1 MLQVLTIGLSA
12 FLIFNLQPMISKIIL
27 PLFGGSSYIWITC
40 LIFFQSLLLAGYA
53 TSHFIAKNTN
63 LAKQVVFYALLI
75 ILSLLLIPI
84 QIRFIHTDSSPVAAI
99 LVLLFVSA
107 GLPYFLLSTTSP
119 TVQHWIVAEKKD
131 RARNPYVQYAVSNA
145 GSLAGLLSYPFVIEP
160 LLSNSRQTK
169 LWSWGYI
176 LYTVLLSLCLIKYV
190 VAVRSCKNSIAWSN
204 PGPSDDRFIEKIA
217 TQTKIKWLYQAMIP
231 CASLVVFTNYMTVD
245 IANFPLLWVLP
256 LCVYLVSFII
266 CFLWPAVS
274 RPGPIRTV
282 SVLVP
287 VVVMSF
293 ILFGNLNAGLLWKTL
308 VSLVSLFAIC
318 MFFHGNLERNKP
330 EPKNLT
336 SFYLYISMGGCL
348 GGILAGIAAPMMFS
362 SIVEFHMVIIASF
375 FFTLWPYVAKTRKK
389 IRIVFQTALWLLVAA
404 TYLSQ
409 EVFLPPSLVLQD
421 RSFYGTYRVVDYQA
435 ISYKHLAHRILYMGT
450 TNHGG
455 QARDSENKLYP
466 IAYYHEHTGVGKS
479 LLKTPNLKNIG
490 MVGLGTGVLALYG
503 KKGQHFDFFEIDPV
517 VVDIAKQ
524 HFDNLKASAADIRYF
539 VGDARITIREMPKN
553 HYDMLVMDAFSSG
566 AIPTHLLT
574 WEAMKEL
581 LETLKVDGV
590 ILYHI
595 SSRYL
600 NLLPVLECNARKLG
614 LFIKINENPPIKSSL
629 KLSAKWVVLT
639 RSKRTLNMLAQD
651 DPTWKTPPDDEICW
665 TDESSNIWS
674 IINRF

>member
-1 MLQVLTIGLSA
+1 MLQVLTVGLSA

-27 PLFGGSSYIWITC
+27 PFFGGSSYIWITC

-53 TSHFIAKNTN
+53 TSHFIAKNMN

-75 ILSLLLIPI
+75 VLSLLLIPI
-84 QIRFIHTDSSPVAAI
+84 QIHFTHTDSTPVAAI
-99 LVLLFVSA
+99 LLLLFASV

-119 TVQHWIVAEKKD
+119 TVQHWITADKKD
-131 RARNPYVQYAVSNA
+131 RARNPYVQYAVSNS
-145 GSLAGLLSYPFVIEP
+145 GSLAGLLSYPFIVEV
-160 LLSNSRQTK
+160 LYSNSRQTSI
-169 LWSWGYI
+169 WSWGFI
-176 LYTVLLSLCLIKYV
+176 LYAVLLVLCLVKYV
-190 VAVRSCKNSIAWSN
+190 AAVRSRENSIAWSN
-204 PGPSDDRFIEKIA
+204 PGPSHDRFIEKIA
-217 TQTKIKWLYQAMIP
+217 VQTKIKWLYQAMIP

-256 LCVYLVSFII
+256 LCVYLISFII

-293 ILFGNLNAGLLWKTL
+293 ILFGNLNASLIWKIL

-318 MFFHGNLERNKP
+318 MFFHGNLERSKP

-336 SFYLYISMGGCL
+336 SFYLYLSMGGCL

-362 SIVEFHMVIIASF
+362 SIVEFYMVIIASF
-375 FFTLWPYVAKTRKK
+375 FFMLSPYVVKTRKK
-389 IRIVFQTALWLLVAA
+389 IRIVFQTATWLLVAA
-404 TYLSQ
+404 IYLSQ
-409 EVFLPPSLVLQD
+409 EVFLPPTLVLQD
-421 RSFYGTYRVVDYQA
+421 RSFYGTYHVVDFSTIPGKQV
-435 ISYKHLAHRILYMGT
+435 AHRLLYMGT

-455 QARDSENKLYP
+455 QARDLENKLYP

-479 LLKTPNLKNIG
+479 LLKIPNLKNIG

-503 KKGQHFDFFEIDPV
+503 KKGQLFDFFEIDPIV
-517 VVDIAKQ
+517 VNIAKQ
-524 HFDNLKASAADIRYF
+524 RFDNLKASAADIRYF
-539 VGDARITIREMPKN
+539 VGDARITLREMPKN

-574 WEAMKEL
+574 LEAMQEF

-639 RSKRTLNMLAQD
+639 RSKRKLNMLAQD
-651 DPTWKTPPDDEICW
+651 DPTWKTPPGDETCW

-674 IINRF
+674 VINRL

>member
-27 PLFGGSSYIWITC
+27 PFFGGSSYIWITC
-40 LIFFQSLLLAGYA
+40 LIFFQSLLLSGYA
-53 TSHFIAKNTN
+53 ASHFIAKNMN

-84 QIRFIHTDSSPVAAI
+84 QIRFIHTDSYPVAAI
-99 LVLLFVSA
+99 LMLLFVSA

-119 TVQHWIVAEKKD
+119 TVQHWIVAEKKN

-160 LLSNSRQTK
+160 FLSNSRQTK

-176 LYTVLLSLCLIKYV
+176 FYTLLLVACLIRYIS
-190 VAVRSCKNSIAWSN
+190 ASRNIAPPVSSN
-204 PGPSDDRFIEKIA
+204 PGSYHDQNFEKISA
-217 TQTKIKWLYQAMIP
+217 QTKIKWLYQAMIP

-256 LCVYLVSFII
+256 LCVYLISFII

-293 ILFGNLNAGLLWKTL
+293 ILFGNINAALVWKIL
-308 VSLVSLFAIC
+308 VSLISLFSIC
-318 MFFHGNLERNKP
+318 MYFHGNLEQSKP
-330 EPKNLT
+330 EPKYLT
-336 SFYLYISMGGCL
+336 SFYLYLSMGGCL
-348 GGILAGIAAPMMFS
+348 GGILAGVVAPMMFS
-362 SIVEFHMVIIASF
+362 SIVEFHLVIISSF
-375 FFTLWPYVAKTRKK
+375 LFMLWPYVAKTRKK
-389 IRIVFQTALWLLVAA
+389 IRIVFQTAIWLLVAA

-435 ISYKHLAHRILYMGT
+435 ISGKHLAHRILYMGT

-455 QARDSENKLYP
+455 QARDPENKLYP
-466 IAYYHEHTGVGKS
+466 IAYYHEYTGVGKS
-479 LLKTPNLKNIG
+479 LLKIPDLKNIG

-503 KKGQHFDFFEIDPV
+503 KKGQHFDFFEIDPI

-524 HFDNLKASAADIRYF
+524 HFDNLKASAADIRYY
-539 VGDARITIREMPKN
+539 VGDARITLREMPKS

-574 WEAMKEL
+574 LEAMQEL
-581 LETLKVDGV
+581 LETLKTDGL

-600 NLLPVLECNARKLG
+600 NLLPVLVCDAQKLG
-614 LFIKINENPPIKSSL
+614 LFIKINENPPIKSTL

-639 RSKRTLNMLAQD
+639 KSKLKLNMLVQD
-651 DPTWKTPPDDEICW
+651 DPTWKTPPNDEICW

-674 IINRF
+674 VINRL

>member
-27 PLFGGSSYIWITC
+27 PFFGGSSYIWITC

-53 TSHFIAKNTN
+53 TSHFIAKNTT

-131 RARNPYVQYAVSNA
+131 RERNPYVQYAVSNA

-176 LYTVLLSLCLIKYV
+176 LYTLLLVSCLIRYISASRNIAP
-190 VAVRSCKNSIAWSN
+190 AVSSN
-204 PGPSDDRFIEKIA
+204 PGSYHDQHFKKIA
-217 TQTKIKWLYQAMIP
+217 AQTKIKWLYQAMIP

-256 LCVYLVSFII
+256 LCVYLISFII

-274 RPGPIRTV
+274 RPGSIRTL
-282 SVLVP
+282 SLLFP
-287 VVVMSF
+287 VIVMSI
-293 ILFGNLNAGLLWKTL
+293 ILFGNLKVGLAWKIL
-308 VSLVSLFAIC
+308 VSLVSLTAIC
-318 MFFHGNLERNKP
+318 MFFHGNLEQSKP

-336 SFYLYISMGGCL
+336 SFYLYLSMGGCL

-375 FFTLWPYVAKTRKK
+375 FFMLWPYVAKARKK

-435 ISYKHLAHRILYMGT
+435 ISDKHLTHRILYMGT

-455 QARDSENKLYP
+455 QARDSENNLYP

-479 LLKTPNLKNIG
+479 LLKIPNLKNIG
-490 MVGLGTGVLALYG
+490 MVGLGTGVLSLYG
-503 KKGQHFDFFEIDPV
+503 KKGQHFDFFEIDPIV
-517 VVDIAKQ
+517 VNIAKQ
-524 HFDNLKASAADIRYF
+524 CFDNLKSSAADIRYF
-539 VGDARITIREMPKN
+539 IGDARITLRERPKN

-574 WEAMKEL
+574 FEAIQEL
-581 LETLKVDGV
+581 LEILKTDGV

-614 LFIKINENPPIKSSL
+614 LLIKINENPPIKTSL
-629 KLSAKWVVLT
+629 KLSAKWVALT
-639 RSKRTLNMLAQD
+639 KSKRNLNMLAQG
-651 DPTWKTPPDDEICW
+651 DPNWKTPTDDEICW

-674 IINRF
+674 IINRL

>member
-27 PLFGGSSYIWITC
+27 PFFGGSSYIWITC
-40 LIFFQSLLLAGYA
+40 LIFFQSLLLSGYA
-53 TSHFIAKNTN
+53 ASHFIAKNMN

-84 QIRFIHTDSSPVAAI
+84 QIRFIHTDSYPVAAI
-99 LVLLFVSA
+99 LMLLFVSA

-119 TVQHWIVAEKKD
+119 TVQHWIVAEKKN

-160 LLSNSRQTK
+160 FLSNSRQTK
-169 LWSWGYI
+169 FWSWGYI
-176 LYTVLLSLCLIKYV
+176 FYTLLLVACLIRYIS
-190 VAVRSCKNSIAWSN
+190 ASRNIAPPVSSN
-204 PGPSDDRFIEKIA
+204 PGLYHDQNFEKISA
-217 TQTKIKWLYQAMIP
+217 QTKIKWLYQAMIP

-256 LCVYLVSFII
+256 LCVYLISFII

-293 ILFGNLNAGLLWKTL
+293 ILFGNINAALVWKIL
-308 VSLVSLFAIC
+308 VSLISLFSIC
-318 MFFHGNLERNKP
+318 MYFHGNLEQSKP
-330 EPKNLT
+330 EPKYLT
-336 SFYLYISMGGCL
+336 SFYLYLSMGGCL
-348 GGILAGIAAPMMFS
+348 GGILAGVVAPMMFS
-362 SIVEFHMVIIASF
+362 SIVEFHLVIISSF
-375 FFTLWPYVAKTRKK
+375 LFMLWPYVAKTRKK
-389 IRIVFQTALWLLVAA
+389 IRIVFQTAIWLLVAA

-435 ISYKHLAHRILYMGT
+435 ISGKHLAHRILYMGT

-455 QARDSENKLYP
+455 QARDPENKLYP
-466 IAYYHEHTGVGKS
+466 IAYYHEYTGVGKS
-479 LLKTPNLKNIG
+479 LLKIPDLKNIG

-503 KKGQHFDFFEIDPV
+503 KKGQHFDFFEIDPI

-524 HFDNLKASAADIRYF
+524 HFDNLKASAADIRYY
-539 VGDARITIREMPKN
+539 VGDARITLREMPKS

-574 WEAMKEL
+574 LEAMQEL
-581 LETLKVDGV
+581 LETLKTDGL

-600 NLLPVLECNARKLG
+600 NLLPVLVCDAQKLG
-614 LFIKINENPPIKSSL
+614 LFIKINENPPIKSTL

-639 RSKRTLNMLAQD
+639 KSKLKLNMLVQD
-651 DPTWKTPPDDEICW
+651 DPTWKTPPNDEICW

-674 IINRF
+674 VINRL

>member
-131 RARNPYVQYAVSNA
+131 RERNPYVQYAVSNA

-176 LYTVLLSLCLIKYV
+176 LYTLLLVSCLIRYFNASRKIAP
-190 VAVRSCKNSIAWSN
+190 AVSSN
-204 PGPSDDRFIEKIA
+204 PGSYHDQLFEKIA
-217 TQTKIKWLYQAMIP
+217 AQTKIKWLYQAMIP

-256 LCVYLVSFII
+256 LCVYLISFII

-274 RPGPIRTV
+274 RPGPIRSV
-282 SVLVP
+282 SVLIP

-293 ILFGNLNAGLLWKTL
+293 ILFGNINASLDWKIL
-308 VSLVSLFAIC
+308 ISLVSLFAIC
-318 MFFHGNLERNKP
+318 MFFHGNLEQSKP

-336 SFYLYISMGGCL
+336 SFYLYLSMGGCL

-375 FFTLWPYVAKTRKK
+375 FFMLWPYVAKTRKK
-389 IRIVFQTALWLLVAA
+389 IRIVFQTALWLLIAA

-409 EVFLPPSLVLQD
+409 EIFLPPSLVLHD
-421 RSFYGTYRVVDYQA
+421 RSFYGTYRVVDYQT
-435 ISYKHLAHRILYMGT
+435 ISDKHLAHRILYMGT

-479 LLKTPNLKNIG
+479 LLKIPNLKNIG

-503 KKGQHFDFFEIDPV
+503 KKGQHFDFFEIDPIV
-517 VVDIAKQ
+517 VNIAKQ
-524 HFDNLKASAADIRYF
+524 CFDNLKASAADIRYF
-539 VGDARITIREMPKN
+539 IGDARVTLRRMPKN
-553 HYDMLVMDAFSSG
+553 HYDTLVMDAFSSG

-574 WEAMKEL
+574 FEAIQEL
-581 LETLKVDGV
+581 LEILKTDGM

-614 LFIKINENPPIKSSL
+614 LFIKINENPPIKATL
-629 KLSAKWVVLT
+629 KLSAKWVALT
-639 RSKRTLNMLAQD
+639 KSKRKLDMLVQD
-651 DPTWKTPPDDEICW
+651 DPTWKTPTDDEICW

-674 IINRF
+674 IINRL

>member
-53 TSHFIAKNTN
+53 ASHFIAKNMN

-84 QIRFIHTDSSPVAAI
+84 QIRFIHTDSYPVAAI
-99 LVLLFVSA
+99 LMLLFVSA

-119 TVQHWIVAEKKD
+119 TVQHWIVAEKKN

-160 LLSNSRQTK
+160 FLSNSRQTK

-176 LYTVLLSLCLIKYV
+176 FYTLLLVACLIRYIS
-190 VAVRSCKNSIAWSN
+190 ASRNIAPPVSSN
-204 PGPSDDRFIEKIA
+204 PGLYHDQNFEKISA
-217 TQTKIKWLYQAMIP
+217 QTKIKWLYQAMIP

-256 LCVYLVSFII
+256 LCVYLISFII
-266 CFLWPAVS
+266 CFLCPAVS

-293 ILFGNLNAGLLWKTL
+293 ILFGNINAALVWKIL
-308 VSLVSLFAIC
+308 VSLISLFSIC
-318 MFFHGNLERNKP
+318 MYFHGNLEQSKP
-330 EPKNLT
+330 EPKYLT
-336 SFYLYISMGGCL
+336 SFYLYLSMGGCL
-348 GGILAGIAAPMMFS
+348 GGILAGVVAPMMFS
-362 SIVEFHMVIIASF
+362 SIVEFHLVIISSF
-375 FFTLWPYVAKTRKK
+375 LFMLWPYVAKTRKK
-389 IRIVFQTALWLLVAA
+389 IRIVFQTAIWLLVAA

-409 EVFLPPSLVLQD
+409 EVFLSPSLVLQD

-435 ISYKHLAHRILYMGT
+435 ISGKHLAHRILYMGT

-455 QARDSENKLYP
+455 QARDPENKLYP
-466 IAYYHEHTGVGKS
+466 IAYYHEYTGVGKS
-479 LLKTPNLKNIG
+479 LLKIPDLKNIG

-503 KKGQHFDFFEIDPV
+503 KKGQHFDFFEIDPI

-524 HFDNLKASAADIRYF
+524 RFDNLKASAADIRYY
-539 VGDARITIREMPKN
+539 VGDARITLREMPKS

-574 WEAMKEL
+574 LEAMQEL
-581 LETLKVDGV
+581 LETLKTDGL

-600 NLLPVLECNARKLG
+600 NLLPVLVCNAQKLG
-614 LFIKINENPPIKSSL
+614 LFIKINENPPIKSTL

-639 RSKRTLNMLAQD
+639 KSKLKLNMLVQD
-651 DPTWKTPPDDEICW
+651 DPTWKTPPNDEICW

-674 IINRF
+674 VINRL

>member
-27 PLFGGSSYIWITC
+27 PFFGGSSYIWITC
-40 LIFFQSLLLAGYA
+40 LIFFQSLLLTGYA
-53 TSHFIAKNTN
+53 ASHFIAKNMN
-63 LAKQVVFYALLI
+63 LTKQVIFYALLI
-75 ILSLLLIPI
+75 ALSLLLIPV

-131 RARNPYVQYAVSNA
+131 RERNPYVQYAVSNA

-176 LYTVLLSLCLIKYV
+176 LYTLLLVSCLIRYINASRNIAP
-190 VAVRSCKNSIAWSN
+190 AVSSN
-204 PGPSDDRFIEKIA
+204 PDSCHDQHFEKIA
-217 TQTKIKWLYQAMIP
+217 AQTKIKWLYQAMIP

-256 LCVYLVSFII
+256 LCVYLISFIV
-266 CFLWPAVS
+266 CFLWPTVS
-274 RPGPIRTV
+274 RPGPIRSV

-293 ILFGNLNAGLLWKTL
+293 ILFGNLNAGLVWKIL
-308 VSLVSLFAIC
+308 ISLVSLFAIC
-318 MFFHGNLERNKP
+318 MFFHGNLEQSKP

-336 SFYLYISMGGCL
+336 SFYLYLSMGGCL

-362 SIVEFHMVIIASF
+362 SVFEFHMVIIASF
-375 FFTLWPYVAKTRKK
+375 FFILWPYVAKTRKK

-435 ISYKHLAHRILYMGT
+435 ISDKHLAHRILYMGT

-479 LLKTPNLKNIG
+479 LLEIPNLKNIG

-503 KKGQHFDFFEIDPV
+503 KKGQHFDFFEIDPIV
-517 VVDIAKQ
+517 VNIAKQ
-524 HFDNLKASAADIRYF
+524 CFDNLKASAADIRYF
-539 VGDARITIREMPKN
+539 IGDARITLREMPKN
-553 HYDMLVMDAFSSG
+553 HYDLLVMDAFSSG

-574 WEAMKEL
+574 FEAIQEL
-581 LETLKVDGV
+581 LEILKTDGV

-614 LFIKINENPPIKSSL
+614 LFIRINENPPIKASL
-629 KLSAKWVVLT
+629 KLSAKWVALT
-639 RSKRTLNMLAQD
+639 KSKRKLNMLLKD
-651 DPTWKTPPDDEICW
+651 DPNWKIPTDDEICW

-674 IINRF
+674 IISRL

>member
-27 PLFGGSSYIWITC
+27 PFFGGSSYIWITC

-131 RARNPYVQYAVSNA
+131 KARNPYVQYAVSNA

-176 LYTVLLSLCLIKYV
+176 LYTLLLVSCLIRYISASRNIAP
-190 VAVRSCKNSIAWSN
+190 AVSSN
-204 PGPSDDRFIEKIA
+204 PGSNHHQHFKKIA
-217 TQTKIKWLYQAMIP
+217 AQTKIKWLYQAMIP

-256 LCVYLVSFII
+256 LCVYLISFII

-274 RPGPIRTV
+274 RPGSIRTV
-282 SVLVP
+282 SVLLP
-287 VVVMSF
+287 VIVMSI
-293 ILFGNLNAGLLWKTL
+293 ILFGNLKVGLAWKIL

-318 MFFHGNLERNKP
+318 MFFHGNLEQSKP

-336 SFYLYISMGGCL
+336 SFYLYLSMGGCI
-348 GGILAGIAAPMMFS
+348 GGILAGIAAPMMFR

-375 FFTLWPYVAKTRKK
+375 FFMLWPYVAKTRKK
-389 IRIVFQTALWLLVAA
+389 IRIVFQTALWLLFAA

-435 ISYKHLAHRILYMGT
+435 ISGKQLAHRILYMGT

-455 QARDSENKLYP
+455 QARDLENKLYP
-466 IAYYHEHTGVGKS
+466 IAYYHEHTGVGRS
-479 LLKTPNLKNIG
+479 LLKIPNLKNIG
-490 MVGLGTGVLALYG
+490 MVGLGTGVLSLYG
-503 KKGQHFDFFEIDPV
+503 KKGQHFDFFEIDPIV
-517 VVDIAKQ
+517 VNIAKQ
-524 HFDNLKASAADIRYF
+524 CFDNLKASAADIRYF
-539 VGDARITIREMPKN
+539 IGDARITLREMPKN

-574 WEAMKEL
+574 FEAIQEL
-581 LETLKVDGV
+581 LESLKTDGV

-629 KLSAKWVVLT
+629 KLSAKWVALT
-639 RSKRTLNMLAQD
+639 KSKRKLNMLAQG
-651 DPTWKTPPDDEICW
+651 DPNWKTPTDDEICW

-674 IINRF
+674 IINRL

>member
-27 PLFGGSSYIWITC
+27 PFFGGSSYIWITC
-40 LIFFQSLLLAGYA
+40 LIFFQSLLLSGYA
-53 TSHFIAKNTN
+53 ASHFIAKNMN

-99 LVLLFVSA
+99 LMLLFVSA

-119 TVQHWIVAEKKD
+119 TVQHWIVAEKKN

-176 LYTVLLSLCLIKYV
+176 FFSLLLVACLIRYISASRNIAP
-190 VAVRSCKNSIAWSN
+190 AVPSN
-204 PGPSDDRFIEKIA
+204 PGSYHDQNFEKISA
-217 TQTKIKWLYQAMIP
+217 QTKIKWLYQAMIP

-256 LCVYLVSFII
+256 LCVYLISFII

-293 ILFGNLNAGLLWKTL
+293 ILFGNINAALVWKIL
-308 VSLVSLFAIC
+308 VSLISLFSIC
-318 MFFHGNLERNKP
+318 MYFHGNLEQSKP
-330 EPKNLT
+330 EPKYLT
-336 SFYLYISMGGCL
+336 SFYLYLSMGGCL
-348 GGILAGIAAPMMFS
+348 GGILAGIVAPMMFS
-362 SIVEFHMVIIASF
+362 SIVEFHLVIIASF
-375 FFTLWPYVAKTRKK
+375 FFMLWPLVAKIRKK
-389 IRIVFQTALWLLVAA
+389 IRIVFQAAIWLLVAA

-435 ISYKHLAHRILYMGT
+435 ISGKHLAHRILFMGT

-455 QARDSENKLYP
+455 QARDPENKLYP
-466 IAYYHEHTGVGKS
+466 IAYYHECTGVGKS
-479 LLKTPNLKNIG
+479 LLKIPDLKNIG

-503 KKGQHFDFFEIDPV
+503 KKGQHFDFFEIDPI

-524 HFDNLKASAADIRYF
+524 RFDNLKASAADIRYY
-539 VGDARITIREMPKN
+539 VGDARITLREMPKS

-574 WEAMKEL
+574 LEAMQEL
-581 LETLKVDGV
+581 LETLKTDGL

-600 NLLPVLECNARKLG
+600 NLLPVLVCNAQKLG
-614 LFIKINENPPIKSSL
+614 LFIKINENPPIKSTL

-639 RSKRTLNMLAQD
+639 KSKLKLNMLVQD
-651 DPTWKTPPDDEICW
+651 DPTWKTPPNDEICW

-674 IINRF
+674 VINRL

>member
-53 TSHFIAKNTN
+53 TSHFIAKNMN
-63 LAKQVVFYALLI
+63 LTKQVIFYALLI
-75 ILSLLLIPI
+75 VLALLLTPL
-84 QIRFIHTDSSPVAAI
+84 QVHFIHADSSPVASI
-99 LVLLFVSA
+99 LVLLFASV

-119 TVQHWIVAEKKD
+119 TVQHWIANDKKNG
-131 RARNPYVQYAVSNA
+131 AKNPYVQYAVSNS
-145 GSLAGLLSYPFVIEP
+145 GSLAGLLCYPFIIEP
-160 LLSNSRQTK
+160 LYSNTRQTSI
-169 LWSWGYI
+169 WSWGFI
-176 LYTVLLSLCLIKYV
+176 LYTLLLALCLVIYV
-190 VAVRSCKNSIAWSN
+190 SAVRSRNNTIISSN
-204 PGPSDDRFIEKIA
+204 PGPSFDRSVDKISA
-217 TQTKIKWLYQAMIP
+217 QTKIKWLYQAMIP

-256 LCVYLVSFII
+256 LCVYLISFII

-282 SVLVP
+282 FVLVP
-287 VVVMSF
+287 VVVMGF
-293 ILFGNLNAGLLWKTL
+293 ILFGNLHAGLLYKIL

-318 MFFHGNLERNKP
+318 MFFHGNLERSKP

-336 SFYLYISMGGCL
+336 SFYLYLSLGGCL
-348 GGILAGIAAPMMFS
+348 GGILAGIVAPMLFR
-362 SIVEFHMVIIASF
+362 SIVEFHMVIITSF
-375 FFTLWPYVAKTRKK
+375 VFMLWPYVAKTRKN
-389 IRIVFQTALWLLVAA
+389 IRIVFQIATCLLIAG
-404 TYLSQ
+404 TYFSQ
-409 EVFLPPSLVLQD
+409 EVFLPPPFILKA
-421 RSFYGTYRVVDYQA
+421 RSFYGTYSVVDFPY
-435 ISYKHLAHRILYMGT
+435 ISGKQDAHRLLRMGT

-455 QARDSENKLYP
+455 QARDLANKLYP
-466 IAYYHEHTGVGKS
+466 IAYYHEYTGIGKS
-479 LLKTPNLKNIG
+479 LLKIPELKNIG
-490 MVGLGTGVLALYG
+490 LVGLGTGVLALYG

-524 HFDNLKASAADIRYF
+524 HFDNLKESAADIRYF
-539 VGDARITIREMPKN
+539 VGDARITLREMPKT

-574 WEAMKEL
+574 FEAIQEL
-581 LETLKVDGV
+581 LENLKEDGV

-600 NLLPVLECNARKLG
+600 NLLPVLKCNARKLG

-639 RSKRTLNMLAQD
+639 KSKRKLNMLIQD
-651 DPTWKTPPDDEICW
+651 DPTWRSPPGDEICW

-674 IINRF
+674 VINRL

>member
-12 FLIFNLQPMISKIIL
+12 FLIFNMQPMISKIIL
-27 PLFGGSSYIWITC
+27 PFFGGSSYIWITC
-40 LIFFQSLLLAGYA
+40 LIFFQSLLLTGYA
-53 TSHFIAKNTN
+53 ASHFIAKNMN
-63 LAKQVVFYALLI
+63 LTKQVIFYALLI
-75 ILSLLLIPI
+75 VLSLLLIPV
-84 QIRFIHTDSSPVAAI
+84 QIRFIHTDSSPVATI
-99 LVLLFVSA
+99 LILLFASV

-119 TVQHWIVAEKKD
+119 TVQHWISADKKD
-131 RARNPYVQYAVSNA
+131 QARNPYVQYAVSNL
-145 GSLAGLLSYPFVIEP
+145 GSLAGLLSYPFFIEP
-160 LLSNSRQTK
+160 LFSNSRQTST
-169 LWSWGYI
+169 WSYGFI
-176 LYTVLLSLCLIKYV
+176 LYTVFLAFCLVKYV
-190 VAVRSCKNSIAWSN
+190 GSVRNRKNTIAWSN
-204 PGPSDDRFIEKIA
+204 PGPSHDRFIEKISA
-217 TQTKIKWLYQAMIP
+217 QTKIKWLYQALIP
-231 CASLVVFTNYMTVD
+231 CAALIVFTNYMTVD

-256 LCVYLVSFII
+256 LCVYLISFII
-266 CFLWPAVS
+266 CFLWPTVS
-274 RPGPIRTV
+274 RPGPIRSV
-282 SVLVP
+282 SVLFP

-293 ILFGNLNAGLLWKTL
+293 ILFGNLNAGLVWKIL
-308 VSLVSLFAIC
+308 ISLVSLFAIC
-318 MFFHGNLERNKP
+318 MFFHGNLEQSKP

-336 SFYLYISMGGCL
+336 SFYLYLSMGGCL

-375 FFTLWPYVAKTRKK
+375 FFILWPYVAKTRKK
-389 IRIVFQTALWLLVAA
+389 IRIVFQSALWLLVAA

-435 ISYKHLAHRILYMGT
+435 ISDKHLAHRILYMGT

-479 LLKTPNLKNIG
+479 LLEIPNLKNIG

-503 KKGQHFDFFEIDPV
+503 KKGQHFDFFEIDPIV
-517 VVDIAKQ
+517 VNIAKQ
-524 HFDNLKASAADIRYF
+524 CFDNLKASAADIRYF
-539 VGDARITIREMPKN
+539 IGDARITLREMPKN

-574 WEAMKEL
+574 FEAIQEL
-581 LETLKVDGV
+581 LEILKTDGV

-614 LFIKINENPPIKSSL
+614 LFIRINENPPIKASL
-629 KLSAKWVVLT
+629 KLSAKWVALT
-639 RSKRTLNMLAQD
+639 KSKRKLNMLLKD
-651 DPTWKTPPDDEICW
+651 DPNWKIPTDDEICW

-674 IINRF
+674 IISRL

>member
-27 PLFGGSSYIWITC
+27 PFFGGSSYIWITC
-40 LIFFQSLLLAGYA
+40 LIFFQSLLLTGYA
-53 TSHFIAKNTN
+53 ASHFIAKNMN
-63 LAKQVVFYALLI
+63 LTKQVIFYALLI
-75 ILSLLLIPI
+75 ALSLLLIPV

-99 LVLLFVSA
+99 LVLLFLSA

-119 TVQHWIVAEKKD
+119 TVQHWILAEKKD
-131 RARNPYVQYAVSNA
+131 RERNPYVQYAVSNA

-176 LYTVLLSLCLIKYV
+176 LYTLLLVSCLIRYINASRNIAP
-190 VAVRSCKNSIAWSN
+190 AVSSN
-204 PGPSDDRFIEKIA
+204 PDSCHDQHFEKIA
-217 TQTKIKWLYQAMIP
+217 AQTKIKWLYQAMIP

-256 LCVYLVSFII
+256 LCVYLISFIV
-266 CFLWPAVS
+266 CFLWPTVS
-274 RPGPIRTV
+274 RPGPIRSV

-293 ILFGNLNAGLLWKTL
+293 ILFGNLNAGLVWKIL
-308 VSLVSLFAIC
+308 ISLVSLFAIC
-318 MFFHGNLERNKP
+318 MFFHGNLEQSKP

-336 SFYLYISMGGCL
+336 SFYLYLSMGGCL

-362 SIVEFHMVIIASF
+362 SVFEFHMVIIASF
-375 FFTLWPYVAKTRKK
+375 FFILWPYVAKTRKK

-409 EVFLPPSLVLQD
+409 EFFLPPSLVLQD

-435 ISYKHLAHRILYMGT
+435 ISDKHLAHRILYMGT

-479 LLKTPNLKNIG
+479 LLEIPNLKNIG

-503 KKGQHFDFFEIDPV
+503 KKGQHFDFFEIDPIV
-517 VVDIAKQ
+517 VNIAKQ
-524 HFDNLKASAADIRYF
+524 CFDNLKASAADIRYF
-539 VGDARITIREMPKN
+539 IGDARITLREMPKN
-553 HYDMLVMDAFSSG
+553 HYDLLVMDAFSSG

-574 WEAMKEL
+574 FEAIQEL
-581 LETLKVDGV
+581 LEILKTDGV

-614 LFIKINENPPIKSSL
+614 LFTRINENPPIKASL
-629 KLSAKWVVLT
+629 KLSAKWVALT
-639 RSKRTLNMLAQD
+639 KSKRKLNMLLKD
-651 DPTWKTPPDDEICW
+651 DPNWKIPTDDEICW

-674 IINRF
+674 IISRL

>member
-1 MLQVLTIGLSA
+1 MNLT
-12 FLIFNLQPMISKIIL
+12 
-27 PLFGGSSYIWITC
+27 
-40 LIFFQSLLLAGYA
+40 
-53 TSHFIAKNTN
+53 
-63 LAKQVVFYALLI
+63 KQVIFYALLI
-75 ILSLLLIPI
+75 ALSLLLIPV

-131 RARNPYVQYAVSNA
+131 RERNPYVQYAVSNA

-176 LYTVLLSLCLIKYV
+176 LYTLLLVSCLIRYINASRNIAP
-190 VAVRSCKNSIAWSN
+190 AVSSN
-204 PGPSDDRFIEKIA
+204 PDSCHDQHFEKIA
-217 TQTKIKWLYQAMIP
+217 AQTKIKWLYQAMIP

-256 LCVYLVSFII
+256 LCVYLISFIV
-266 CFLWPAVS
+266 CFLWPTVS
-274 RPGPIRTV
+274 RPGPIRSV

-293 ILFGNLNAGLLWKTL
+293 ILFGNLNAGLVWKIL
-308 VSLVSLFAIC
+308 ISLVSLFAIC
-318 MFFHGNLERNKP
+318 MFFHGNLEQSKP

-336 SFYLYISMGGCL
+336 SFYLYLSMGGCL

-362 SIVEFHMVIIASF
+362 SVFEFHMVIIASF
-375 FFTLWPYVAKTRKK
+375 FFILWPYVAKTRKK

-435 ISYKHLAHRILYMGT
+435 ISDKHLAHRILYMGT

-479 LLKTPNLKNIG
+479 LLEIPNLKNIG

-503 KKGQHFDFFEIDPV
+503 KKGQHFDFFEIDPIV
-517 VVDIAKQ
+517 VNIAKQ
-524 HFDNLKASAADIRYF
+524 CFDNLKASAADIRYF
-539 VGDARITIREMPKN
+539 IGDARITLREMPKN
-553 HYDMLVMDAFSSG
+553 HYDLLVMDAFSSG

-574 WEAMKEL
+574 FEAIQEL
-581 LETLKVDGV
+581 LEILKTDGV

-600 NLLPVLECNARKLG
+600 NLSPVLECNARKLG
-614 LFIKINENPPIKSSL
+614 LFIRINENPPIKASL
-629 KLSAKWVVLT
+629 KLSAKWVALT
-639 RSKRTLNMLAQD
+639 KSKRKLNMLLKD
-651 DPTWKTPPDDEICW
+651 DPNWKIPTNDEICW

-674 IINRF
+674 II

>member
-27 PLFGGSSYIWITC
+27 PFFGGSSYIWITC
-40 LIFFQSLLLAGYA
+40 LIFFQSLLLTGYA
-53 TSHFIAKNTN
+53 ASHFIAKNMN
-63 LAKQVVFYALLI
+63 LTKQVIFYALLI
-75 ILSLLLIPI
+75 ALSLLLIPV

-131 RARNPYVQYAVSNA
+131 RERNPYVQYAVSNA

-176 LYTVLLSLCLIKYV
+176 LYTLLLVSCLIRYINASRNIAP
-190 VAVRSCKNSIAWSN
+190 AVSSN
-204 PGPSDDRFIEKIA
+204 PDSCHDQHFEKIA
-217 TQTKIKWLYQAMIP
+217 AQTKIKWLYQAMIP

-256 LCVYLVSFII
+256 LCVYLISFIV
-266 CFLWPAVS
+266 CFLWPTVS
-274 RPGPIRTV
+274 RPGPIRSV

-293 ILFGNLNAGLLWKTL
+293 ILFGNLNAGLVWKIL
-308 VSLVSLFAIC
+308 ISLVSLFAIC
-318 MFFHGNLERNKP
+318 MFFHGNLEQSKP

-336 SFYLYISMGGCL
+336 SFYLYLSMGGCL

-362 SIVEFHMVIIASF
+362 SVFEFHMVIIASF
-375 FFTLWPYVAKTRKK
+375 FFILWPYVAKTRKK

-435 ISYKHLAHRILYMGT
+435 ISDKHLAHRILYMGT

-466 IAYYHEHTGVGKS
+466 IAYYHEYTGVGKS
-479 LLKTPNLKNIG
+479 LLEIPNLKNIG

-503 KKGQHFDFFEIDPV
+503 KKGQHFDFFEIDPIV
-517 VVDIAKQ
+517 VNIAKQ
-524 HFDNLKASAADIRYF
+524 CFDNLKASAADIRYF
-539 VGDARITIREMPKN
+539 IGDARITLREMPKN
-553 HYDMLVMDAFSSG
+553 HYDLLVMDAFSSG

-574 WEAMKEL
+574 FEAIQEL
-581 LETLKVDGV
+581 LEILKTDGV

-614 LFIKINENPPIKSSL
+614 LFIRINENPPIKASL
-629 KLSAKWVVLT
+629 KLSAKWVALT
-639 RSKRTLNMLAQD
+639 KSKRKLNMLLKD
-651 DPTWKTPPDDEICW
+651 DPNWKIPTDDEICW

-674 IINRF
+674 IISRL

>member
-27 PLFGGSSYIWITC
+27 PFFGGSSYIWITC

-53 TSHFIAKNTN
+53 TSHFIAKNMN

-169 LWSWGYI
+169 LWSWEYI
-176 LYTVLLSLCLIKYV
+176 LYTLLLVACLIRYISASRNIAP
-190 VAVRSCKNSIAWSN
+190 AVSSN
-204 PGPSDDRFIEKIA
+204 PGSYHDKNFEKIA
-217 TQTKIKWLYQAMIP
+217 AQTKIKWLYQAMIP

-245 IANFPLLWVLP
+245 IANFPLLWILP
-256 LCVYLVSFII
+256 LCVYLISFII

-274 RPGPIRTV
+274 RPGPTRTV

-293 ILFGNLNAGLLWKTL
+293 ILFGNINADLVWKIL

-318 MFFHGNLERNKP
+318 MFFHGNLEQSKP

-336 SFYLYISMGGCL
+336 SFYLYLSMGGCL

-362 SIVEFHMVIIASF
+362 SIVEFHIVIIASF
-375 FFTLWPYVAKTRKK
+375 FFILWPYVAKTRKK
-389 IRIVFQTALWLLVAA
+389 IRIVFQTATWLLVAA
-404 TYLSQ
+404 TYLSH

-421 RSFYGTYRVVDYQA
+421 RGFYGTYRVVDYQA
-435 ISYKHLAHRILYMGT
+435 ISGKHLAHRILYMGT

-466 IAYYHEHTGVGKS
+466 IAYYHEYTGIGKS
-479 LLKTPNLKNIG
+479 LLKIPDLKNIG

-503 KKGQHFDFFEIDPV
+503 KKGQHFDFFEIDPI

-524 HFDNLKASAADIRYF
+524 RFDNLKASAADIRYF
-539 VGDARITIREMPKN
+539 VGDARITLREMPKN

-574 WEAMKEL
+574 LEAMQEL
-581 LETLKVDGV
+581 LETLKTDGV

-600 NLLPVLECNARKLG
+600 NLLPVLECNARNLG
-614 LFIKINENPPIKSSL
+614 LFIKINENPLIKSTL

-639 RSKRTLNMLAQD
+639 KSKRKLNMLVQD
-651 DPTWKTPPDDEICW
+651 DPTWKTPPNDEICW

-674 IINRF
+674 VIDRL

>member
-27 PLFGGSSYIWITC
+27 PFFGGSSYIWITC

-53 TSHFIAKNTN
+53 TSHFIAKNTT

-99 LVLLFVSA
+99 LMLLFVSA

-131 RARNPYVQYAVSNA
+131 RERNPYVQYAVSNA

-176 LYTVLLSLCLIKYV
+176 LYTLLLVSCLIRYISASRNIAP
-190 VAVRSCKNSIAWSN
+190 AVSSN
-204 PGPSDDRFIEKIA
+204 PGSYHDQHFKKIA
-217 TQTKIKWLYQAMIP
+217 AQTKIKWLYQAMIP

-256 LCVYLVSFII
+256 LCVYLISFII

-274 RPGPIRTV
+274 RPGSIRTL
-282 SVLVP
+282 SLLFP
-287 VVVMSF
+287 VIVMSI
-293 ILFGNLNAGLLWKTL
+293 ILFGNLKVGLVWKIL
-308 VSLVSLFAIC
+308 VSLVSLFAVCI
-318 MFFHGNLERNKP
+318 FFHGNLEQSKP

-336 SFYLYISMGGCL
+336 SFYLYLSMGGCL

-375 FFTLWPYVAKTRKK
+375 FFMLWPYVAKARKK
-389 IRIVFQTALWLLVAA
+389 IRIVFQAALWLLVAA

-435 ISYKHLAHRILYMGT
+435 ISDKHLTHRILYMGT

-455 QARDSENKLYP
+455 QARDSENNLYP

-479 LLKTPNLKNIG
+479 LLKIPNLKNIG
-490 MVGLGTGVLALYG
+490 MVGLGTGVLSLYG
-503 KKGQHFDFFEIDPV
+503 KKGQHFDFFEIDPIV
-517 VVDIAKQ
+517 VNIAKQ
-524 HFDNLKASAADIRYF
+524 CFDNLKSSAADIRYF
-539 VGDARITIREMPKN
+539 IGDARITLRERPKN

-574 WEAMKEL
+574 FEAIQEL
-581 LETLKVDGV
+581 LEILKTDGV

-614 LFIKINENPPIKSSL
+614 LLIKINENPPIKTSL
-629 KLSAKWVVLT
+629 KLSAKWVALT
-639 RSKRTLNMLAQD
+639 KSKRKLNMLAQG
-651 DPTWKTPPDDEICW
+651 DPNWKTPTDDEICW

-674 IINRF
+674 IINRL

>member
-27 PLFGGSSYIWITC
+27 PFFGGSSYIWITC
-40 LIFFQSLLLAGYA
+40 LIFFQSLLLTGYA
-53 TSHFIAKNTN
+53 ASHFIAKNMN
-63 LAKQVVFYALLI
+63 LTKQVIFYALLI
-75 ILSLLLIPI
+75 ALSLLLIPV

-99 LVLLFVSA
+99 LVLLFLSA

-119 TVQHWIVAEKKD
+119 TVQHWILAEKKD
-131 RARNPYVQYAVSNA
+131 RERNPYVQYAVSNA

-176 LYTVLLSLCLIKYV
+176 LYTLLLVSCLIRYINASRNIAP
-190 VAVRSCKNSIAWSN
+190 AVSSN
-204 PGPSDDRFIEKIA
+204 PDSCHDQHFEKIA
-217 TQTKIKWLYQAMIP
+217 AQTKIKWLYQAMIP

-256 LCVYLVSFII
+256 LCVYLISFIV
-266 CFLWPAVS
+266 CFLWPTVS
-274 RPGPIRTV
+274 RPGPIRSV

-293 ILFGNLNAGLLWKTL
+293 ILFGNLNAGLVWKIL
-308 VSLVSLFAIC
+308 ISLVSLFAIC
-318 MFFHGNLERNKP
+318 MFFHGNLEQSKP

-336 SFYLYISMGGCL
+336 SFYLYLSMGGCL

-362 SIVEFHMVIIASF
+362 SVFEFHMVIIASF
-375 FFTLWPYVAKTRKK
+375 FFILWPYVAKTRKK

-435 ISYKHLAHRILYMGT
+435 ISDKHLAHRILYMGT

-479 LLKTPNLKNIG
+479 LLEIPNLKNIG

-503 KKGQHFDFFEIDPV
+503 KKGQHFDFFEIDPIV
-517 VVDIAKQ
+517 VNIAKQ
-524 HFDNLKASAADIRYF
+524 CFDNLKASAADIRYF
-539 VGDARITIREMPKN
+539 IGDARITLREMPKN
-553 HYDMLVMDAFSSG
+553 HYDLLVMDAFSSG

-574 WEAMKEL
+574 FEAIQEL
-581 LETLKVDGV
+581 LEILKTDGV

-614 LFIKINENPPIKSSL
+614 LFTRINENPPIKASL
-629 KLSAKWVVLT
+629 KLSAKWVALT
-639 RSKRTLNMLAQD
+639 KSKRKLNMLLKD
-651 DPTWKTPPDDEICW
+651 DPNWKIPTDDEICW

-674 IINRF
+674 IISRL

>member
-27 PLFGGSSYIWITC
+27 PFFGGSSYIWITC
-40 LIFFQSLLLAGYA
+40 LIFFQSILLAGYA
-53 TSHFIAKNTN
+53 TSHFIAKNMN

-75 ILSLLLIPI
+75 VLSLLLIPI

-99 LVLLFVSA
+99 LVLLFASV

-119 TVQHWIVAEKKD
+119 TVQHWIVADKKD
-131 RARNPYVQYAVSNA
+131 RARNPYVQYAVSNT
-145 GSLAGLLSYPFVIEP
+145 GSLAGLLSYPFIVEP
-160 LLSNSRQTK
+160 LYSNSRQTSI
-169 LWSWGYI
+169 WSWGFI
-176 LYTVLLSLCLIKYV
+176 LYIVLLSLCLVKYV
-190 VAVRSCKNSIAWSN
+190 AAVRNRKNTIAWSN
-204 PGPSDDRFIEKIA
+204 PGPSHDLFIEKIA
-217 TQTKIKWLYQAMIP
+217 AQTKIKWLYQALIP

-256 LCVYLVSFII
+256 LCVYLISFII

-274 RPGPIRTV
+274 RPSPTRSV

-293 ILFGNLNAGLLWKTL
+293 ILFGNLNAGLIWKIL

-318 MFFHGNLERNKP
+318 MFFHGNLEQSKP

-336 SFYLYISMGGCL
+336 SFYLYLSMGGCL

-375 FFTLWPYVAKTRKK
+375 FFMLSPYVAKTRKK
-389 IRIVFQTALWLLVAA
+389 IRIVFQTATWLLVAA
-404 TYLSQ
+404 TYLGQ
-409 EVFLPPSLVLQD
+409 EVFLPPTLVLQA
-421 RSFYGTYRVVDYQA
+421 RSFYGTYYVDDFPTIPGKQV
-435 ISYKHLAHRILYMGT
+435 AHRLLKMGT

-455 QARDSENKLYP
+455 QARDLENKLYP
-466 IAYYHEHTGVGKS
+466 IAYYHEYTGVGKS
-479 LLKTPNLKNIG
+479 LLKIPNLKNIG

-503 KKGQHFDFFEIDPV
+503 KKGQHFDFFEIDPI

-539 VGDARITIREMPKN
+539 VGDARITLRKMPKN

-574 WEAMKEL
+574 LEAMQEL
-581 LETLKVDGV
+581 LETIKLDGV

-614 LFIKINENPPIKSSL
+614 LFIKINENPPIESTL

-639 RSKRTLNMLAQD
+639 KSKRKLNMLVLD
-651 DPTWKTPPDDEICW
+651 DPTWKTPPGDEICW

-674 IINRF
+674 VINNF

>member
-27 PLFGGSSYIWITC
+27 PFFGGSSYIWITC
-40 LIFFQSLLLAGYA
+40 LIFFQSLLLSGYA
-53 TSHFIAKNTN
+53 ASHFIAKNMN

-84 QIRFIHTDSSPVAAI
+84 QIRFIHTDSYPVAAI
-99 LVLLFVSA
+99 LMLLFVSA

-119 TVQHWIVAEKKD
+119 TVQHWIVAEKKN

-160 LLSNSRQTK
+160 FLSNSRQTK

-176 LYTVLLSLCLIKYV
+176 FYTLLLVACLIRYIS
-190 VAVRSCKNSIAWSN
+190 ASRNIAPPVSSN
-204 PGPSDDRFIEKIA
+204 PGSYHDQNFEKISA
-217 TQTKIKWLYQAMIP
+217 QTKIKWLYQAMIP

-256 LCVYLVSFII
+256 LCVYLISFII

-293 ILFGNLNAGLLWKTL
+293 ILFGNINAALVWKIL
-308 VSLVSLFAIC
+308 VSLISLFSIC
-318 MFFHGNLERNKP
+318 MYFHGNLEQSKP
-330 EPKNLT
+330 EPKYLT
-336 SFYLYISMGGCL
+336 FFYLYLSTGGCL
-348 GGILAGIAAPMMFS
+348 GGILAGVVAPMMFS
-362 SIVEFHMVIIASF
+362 SIVEFHLVIISSF
-375 FFTLWPYVAKTRKK
+375 LFMLWPYVAKTRKK
-389 IRIVFQTALWLLVAA
+389 IRIVFQTAIWLLVAA

-435 ISYKHLAHRILYMGT
+435 ISGKHLAHRILYMGT

-455 QARDSENKLYP
+455 QARDPENKLYP
-466 IAYYHEHTGVGKS
+466 IAYYHEYTGVGKS
-479 LLKTPNLKNIG
+479 LLKIPDLKNIG

-503 KKGQHFDFFEIDPV
+503 KKGQHFDFFEIDPI

-524 HFDNLKASAADIRYF
+524 HFDNLKASAADIRYY
-539 VGDARITIREMPKN
+539 VGDARITLREMPKS

-574 WEAMKEL
+574 LEAMQEL
-581 LETLKVDGV
+581 LETLKTDGL

-600 NLLPVLECNARKLG
+600 NLLPVLVCNAQKLG
-614 LFIKINENPPIKSSL
+614 LFIKINENSPIKSTL

-639 RSKRTLNMLAQD
+639 KSKLKLNMLVQD
-651 DPTWKTPPDDEICW
+651 DPTWKTPPNDEICW

-674 IINRF
+674 VINRL

>member
-27 PLFGGSSYIWITC
+27 PFFGGSSYIWITC

-53 TSHFIAKNTN
+53 TSHFIAKNTT

-176 LYTVLLSLCLIKYV
+176 LYTLLLVSCLIRYISASRNIAP
-190 VAVRSCKNSIAWSN
+190 AVSSN
-204 PGPSDDRFIEKIA
+204 PGSYHDQHFKKIA
-217 TQTKIKWLYQAMIP
+217 AQTKIKWLYQAMIP

-256 LCVYLVSFII
+256 LCVYLISFII

-274 RPGPIRTV
+274 RPGSIRTL
-282 SVLVP
+282 SLLFP
-287 VVVMSF
+287 VIVMSI
-293 ILFGNLNAGLLWKTL
+293 ILFGNLKVGLAWKIQ
-308 VSLVSLFAIC
+308 VSLVSLTAIC
-318 MFFHGNLERNKP
+318 MFFHGNLEQSKP

-336 SFYLYISMGGCL
+336 SFYLYLSMGGCL

-375 FFTLWPYVAKTRKK
+375 FFMLWPYVAKARKK

-435 ISYKHLAHRILYMGT
+435 ISDKHLTHRILYMGT

-455 QARDSENKLYP
+455 QARDSENNLYP

-479 LLKTPNLKNIG
+479 LLKIPNLKNIG
-490 MVGLGTGVLALYG
+490 MVGLGTGVLSLYG
-503 KKGQHFDFFEIDPV
+503 KKGQHFDFFEIDPIIV
-517 VVDIAKQ
+517 NIAKQ
-524 HFDNLKASAADIRYF
+524 CFDNLKSSAADIRYF
-539 VGDARITIREMPKN
+539 IGDARITLRERPKN

-574 WEAMKEL
+574 FEAIQEL
-581 LETLKVDGV
+581 LEILKTDGV

-600 NLLPVLECNARKLG
+600 NLLSVLECNARKLG
-614 LFIKINENPPIKSSL
+614 LLIKINENPPIKTSL
-629 KLSAKWVVLT
+629 KLSAKWVALT
-639 RSKRTLNMLAQD
+639 KSKRKLNMLAQG
-651 DPTWKTPPDDEICW
+651 DPNWKTPTDDEICW

-674 IINRF
+674 IINRL

>member
-27 PLFGGSSYIWITC
+27 PFFGGSSYIWITC
-40 LIFFQSLLLAGYA
+40 LIFFQSLLLAGYSA
-53 TSHFIAKNTN
+53 SHFIAKNMN
-63 LAKQVVFYALLI
+63 LTKQVVFYAFLI

-84 QIRFIHTDSSPVAAI
+84 QIRFINTDSSPVAAI

-169 LWSWGYI
+169 LWSLGYI
-176 LYTVLLSLCLIKYV
+176 FYTLLLVACLIRYICV
-190 VAVRSCKNSIAWSN
+190 SRNIAPPVSSN
-204 PGPSDDRFIEKIA
+204 PCSFHDQNIEKVA
-217 TQTKIKWLYQAMIP
+217 AQTKIKWLYQAMIP

-256 LCVYLVSFII
+256 LCVYLISFII

-274 RPGPIRTV
+274 RHGPIRTV
-282 SVLVP
+282 SILVP

-293 ILFGNLNAGLLWKTL
+293 ILFGNINADLVWKIL

-318 MFFHGNLERNKP
+318 MFFHGNLEQSKP

-336 SFYLYISMGGCL
+336 SFYLYLSMGGCL
-348 GGILAGIAAPMMFS
+348 GGILAGIAAPMVFS
-362 SIVEFHMVIIASF
+362 SIVEFHIVIIASYF
-375 FFTLWPYVAKTRKK
+375 FMLWPYVAKTRKK
-389 IRIVFQTALWLLVAA
+389 IRIVFQTATWLLVAA

-435 ISYKHLAHRILYMGT
+435 ISDKHLDHRILYMGT

-455 QARDSENKLYP
+455 QARD
-466 IAYYHEHTGVGKS
+466 
-479 LLKTPNLKNIG
+479 
-490 MVGLGTGVLALYG
+490 
-503 KKGQHFDFFEIDPV
+503 Q
-517 VVDIAKQ
+517 
-524 HFDNLKASAADIRYF
+524 
-539 VGDARITIREMPKN
+539 
-553 HYDMLVMDAFSSG
+553 
-566 AIPTHLLT
+566 
-574 WEAMKEL
+574 
-581 LETLKVDGV
+581 TLS
-590 ILYHI
+590 YC
-595 SSRYL
+595 
-600 NLLPVLECNARKLG
+600 LLP
-614 LFIKINENPPIKSSL
+614 
-629 KLSAKWVVLT
+629 
-639 RSKRTLNMLAQD
+639 
-651 DPTWKTPPDDEICW
+651 
-665 TDESSNIWS
+665 
-674 IINRF
+674 